1 MDKKRERMKELTEL
15 LTKAGKAY
23 YQESREIMSNFE
35 YDRLYDEL
43 QKLEEETGIVLAG
56 SPTRQVGYEVL
67 EELPKERHEQPM
79 LSLDKTKEVEVL
91 KDFVGAHKVLL
102 SWKMDGL
109 TVVLTYREGTLFKAV
124 TRGNGEI
131 GEVITNNARVFENVP
146 LTIPYKGELSFAER
160 RLFLIKI
167 LRRSMKRLQMWMQ
180 NTKIREICAVGP
192 CVS

>member
-67 EELPKERHEQPM
+67 EELPAIVALAQIFGDQHILARAAAR
-79 LSLDKTKEVEVL
+79 L
-91 KDFVGAHKVLL
+91 KR
-102 SWKMDGL
+102 S
-109 TVVLTYREGTLFKAV
+109 R
-124 TRGNGEI
+124 
-131 GEVITNNARVFENVP
+131 
-146 LTIPYKGELSFAER
+146 SAER
-160 RLFLIKI
+160 FCR
-167 LRRSMKRLQMWMQ
+167 
-180 NTKIREICAVGP
+180 CP
-192 CVS
+192 